1 MTDGTRTIDRLRE
14 LPLSERFDA
23 LDDVVT
29 GEFKSALL
37 MTDDEEFPRDESFF
51 DIGLTSLRLTEIKQ
65 RLDEQLDCTI
75 SETELFNQPTL
86 DRLLD
91 HLCTEV
97 IPELFVASTSQF
109 AARPAVAERG

>member
-1 MTDGTRTIDRLRE
+1 MPGGDRTIDQIRG

-23 LDDVVT
+23 LDDAVT
-29 GEFKSALL
+29 GEFRSALL
-37 MTDDEEFPRDESFF
+37 MTEDEEFPRDESFF

-75 SETELFNQPTL
+75 SETEMFNRPTL

-91 HLCTEV
+91 HLSTDV
-97 IPELFVASTSQF
+97 IPELFVSP
-109 AARPAVAERG
+109 AR